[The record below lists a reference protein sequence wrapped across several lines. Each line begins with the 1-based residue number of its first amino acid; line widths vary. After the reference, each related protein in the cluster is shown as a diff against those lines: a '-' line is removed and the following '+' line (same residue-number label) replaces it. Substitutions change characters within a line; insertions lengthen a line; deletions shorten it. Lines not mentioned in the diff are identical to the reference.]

1 MNHSVGKEANIK
13 VKRAPY
19 ETPAIIYKGKISTRA
34 GSPFSAD
41 TSKSNAVDPADLFD
55 N

>member
-1 MNHSVGKEANIK
+1 MNHSVGKEANTKI
-13 VKRAPY
+13 KRASY
-19 ETPAIIYKGKISTRA
+19 ETPTIIYKGKISTRA

-41 TSKSNAVDPADLFD
+41 TSKSKTVDPADLFD